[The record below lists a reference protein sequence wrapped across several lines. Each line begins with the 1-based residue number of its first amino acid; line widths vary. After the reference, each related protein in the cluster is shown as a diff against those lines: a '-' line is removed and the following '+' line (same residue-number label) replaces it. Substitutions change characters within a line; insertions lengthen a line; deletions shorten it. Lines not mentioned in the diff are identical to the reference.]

1 MSNKD
6 TAASKDITKAF
17 FWGYAS
23 IALSIWALASFLPLF
38 GLFIPN
44 QSYADL
50 GIQALFLVT
59 SFLSVFGGYMAVRLL
74 KWQSVEPV
82 DGTKPSKAGLLIA
95 YASLWLIA
103 YSLYIWFS

>member
-1 MSNKD
+1 MSNRD
-6 TAASKDITKAF
+6 TSSTKDITKAL
-17 FWGYAS
+17 FWGYS
-23 IALSIWALASFLPLF
+23 TIALSIWALASFLPLF

-74 KWQSVEPV
+74 KWQSVEP
-82 DGTKPSKAGLLIA
+82 DDSTKPSKAGLLTA